1 MKHRTGV
8 ALLISAVAWGCGD
21 DGPTRGSQCGQVLQV
36 ACAKFGNTCQLI
48 PPGEIPACVQ
58 TGVPACCGGNCGAS
72 VISTQQ
78 EIDTCIVDLN
88 AASCMSIDV
97 LNGGTLPPSC
107 VGVVRSALTAKTS
120 SLLSNDPSPAERVGR
135 LISD

>member
-1 MKHRTGV
+1 M
-8 ALLISAVAWGCGD
+8 
-21 DGPTRGSQCGQVLQV
+21 
-36 ACAKFGNTCQLI
+36 I